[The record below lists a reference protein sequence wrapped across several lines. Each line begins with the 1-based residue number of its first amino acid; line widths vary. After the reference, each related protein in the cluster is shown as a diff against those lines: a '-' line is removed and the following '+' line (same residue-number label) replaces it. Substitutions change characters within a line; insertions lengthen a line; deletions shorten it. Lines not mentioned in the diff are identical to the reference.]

1 MIPEFRLATDTGGT
15 FTDLIVNGNRLYK
28 SSTTPDDPVRGILD
42 VVAVAAADIGITSRQ
57 LLERTVQFVHGTT
70 RATNA
75 VINGET
81 ARTAI
86 FLTAGHPDIL
96 LWREGGRVGTFDF
109 STPYPDPYIPRR
121 LTYEVPERIGAQ
133 GEVVKPLDELA
144 AINLIKQ
151 AEAAGVEAVAVCL
164 LWSIINPTH
173 EKMLGS
179 LIAAN
184 LPGVPFTL
192 SHELNPSIRE
202 YRRASSAAIDAS
214 LKPLMGAY
222 LGSLGERLRG
232 EGLPQD
238 VLVVTSAGGVLP
250 SADVG
255 KSPIHS
261 LASGPAAAPVA
272 GRRFAAGIGSLD
284 NVIVTDAGGTSFDV
298 SLVRKGV
305 IPWTRETRIGRS
317 YLGPMTGFPS
327 VDVKSIG
334 AGGGSIAW
342 VDAGGLLHVGPESA
356 GAAPGPACYGKG
368 GVRPTV
374 TDACLVLGYLDP
386 QFFLG
391 GAMTIH
397 SELSRNA
404 VETHV
409 ATPLGMSLDEAAAAI
424 VTLATEHMVNAIE
437 DIAIN
442 QGVDPRQASI
452 IVGGGSGG
460 FYGSAILKRLKA
472 LHAIVPQAA
481 AALSAMGALISD
493 LTNDFAE
500 TVHAS
505 TAHFPIKKVNE
516 TLERLE
522 KRANAFL
529 AAVADSSASTDITFS
544 VEARYPQQMWDL
556 EVPLPFSRFKG
567 QEDVDALKASFHKVH
582 QDVLSIAD
590 IGSEVETIT
599 WRARARARL
608 PEVNV
613 DSPWPIKAQSAE
625 PAGSRRMF
633 FAGDG
638 VVDGKVYRD
647 SGLTAGM
654 SVQGPAVIESSATT
668 IVIVPGVAAK
678 RASSGSILLT
688 SVA

>member
-1 MIPEFRLATDTGGT
+1 M
-15 FTDLIVNGNRLYK
+15 
-28 SSTTPDDPVRGILD
+28 
-42 VVAVAAADIGITSRQ
+42 
-57 LLERTVQFVHGTT
+57 
-70 RATNA
+70 
-75 VINGET
+75 
-81 ARTAI
+81 
-86 FLTAGHPDIL
+86 
-96 LWREGGRVGTFDF
+96 
-109 STPYPDPYIPRR
+109 
-121 LTYEVPERIGAQ
+121 
-133 GEVVKPLDELA
+133 
-144 AINLIKQ
+144 
-151 AEAAGVEAVAVCL
+151 
-164 LWSIINPTH
+164 
-173 EKMLGS
+173 
-179 LIAAN
+179 
-184 LPGVPFTL
+184 
-192 SHELNPSIRE
+192 
-202 YRRASSAAIDAS
+202 
-214 LKPLMGAY
+214 
-222 LGSLGERLRG
+222 
-232 EGLPQD
+232 
-238 VLVVTSAGGVLP
+238 TSAGGVLP

-298 SLVRKGV
+298 ESGSQGSDPLDPRDPDRSKL
-305 IPWTRETRIGRS
+305 PWADDRISIRRCQKHWRGRRQ
-317 YLGPMTGFPS
+317 YRVGGRWRPS
-327 VDVKSIG
+327 SR
-334 AGGGSIAW
+334 
-342 VDAGGLLHVGPESA
+342 GPESA

-397 SELSRNA
+397 SELSRKA

-409 ATPLGMSLDEAAAAI
+409 ATPLGMSLDEAAASI

-442 QGVDPRQASI
+442 QGVDPRLASI
-452 IVGGGSGG
+452 IVGGGSGE

-529 AAVADSSASTDITFS
+529 AAVANSSASTDITFS

-556 EVPLPFSRFKG
+556 EVPLPFNRFDG
-567 QEDVDALKASFHKVH
+567 EEDVEALKASFHKVH

-608 PEVNV
+608 PEVDVQLALANE
-613 DSPWPIKAQSAE
+613 SAI
-625 PAGSRRMF
+625 R
-633 FAGDG
+633 
-638 VVDGKVYRD
+638 
-647 SGLTAGM
+647 
-654 SVQGPAVIESSATT
+654 
-668 IVIVPGVAAK
+668 
-678 RASSGSILLT
+678 
-688 SVA
+688 